1 MSCVAHTAQIDLRF
15 RDAASQLVDFGVG
28 VGPSNFARASS
39 STSCEDRIG
48 IERQTQTMPAR
59 IARRTEAALRG
70 FWAGASPSISAVGL
84 NFGVARQAAFSPLA
98 RVVSTT

>member
-39 STSCEDRIG
+39 STSCEKIG
-48 IERQTQTMPAR
+48 LE
-59 IARRTEAALRG
+59 
-70 FWAGASPSISAVGL
+70 
-84 NFGVARQAAFSPLA
+84 
-98 RVVSTT
+98 